1 MLFIKCFSR
10 LSLLTATSIISG
22 IFLTNLS
29 AKAATF
35 SSSEASLLLNN
46 FSITAQNPAVDS
58 NSKTI
63 AITNNSLSQAQA
75 DAEANIAFIADS
87 DDDFLRTDLY
97 SKSSGNGNS
106 FFGFGEASSLA
117 IGNFFI
123 GASQTF
129 SFDFTTSLD
138 LFNEVDDSLNGSI
151 SSFSGVDFFLFDNN
165 TNDILGNF
173 SAISNLDTNLAEDID
188 NDFILVDSSDVF
200 FSGNKFEDFEGNIE
214 SAELSLSGSFERLF
228 NTATDVRLEVSTF
241 SRSCVQAP
249 LTNDPCARVPEPNNT
264 VALLFGFLG
273 LGLVSLRGSNE

>member
-10 LSLLTATSIISG
+10 LSLLTATSIISS

-58 NSKTI
+58 NSTSI

-75 DAEANIAFIADS
+75 DAEANIAFIANS
-87 DDDFLRTDLY
+87 EDDFLRTDLY
-97 SKSSGNGNS
+97 SESSGDGNS

-123 GASQTF
+123 GANQTF
-129 SFDFTTSLD
+129 SFDFTTSLA
-138 LFNEVDDSLNGSI
+138 LLNEVNSPLDESI
-151 SSFSGVDFFLFDNN
+151 SSFSGVDFFLFDHN
-165 TNDILGNF
+165 TNDILSNF
-173 SAISNLDTNLAEDID
+173 LAISNIDTNLTENID
-188 NDFILVDSSDVF
+188 NDFILVDSSDIF
-200 FSGNKFEDFEGNIE
+200 FQGEKFEDFGRNIE
-214 SAELSLSGSFERLF
+214 SADLSLSGSFERLF
-228 NTATDVRLEVSTF
+228 NTATEVRLEVSAF

-249 LTNDPCARVPEPNNT
+249 LTNDPCTRIPEPNT
-264 VALLFGFLG
+264 TTTLLFGFLG
-273 LGLVSLRGSNE
+273 LGLVSLLNK